1 MIYYTS
7 DTHFRHKNII
17 KYCNRPFASID
28 EHDEAIIARWNETV
42 SPDDIVY
49 HLGDFIFGDKAE
61 YYLSSLNG
69 KKHLIWGNHD
79 STGTKNATG
88 WESSQPYLEIKDG
101 NHNVVLFHYACRVW
115 NASHHGSFHLWGHS
129 HGGLSHQ
136 GRSLDVGVDS
146 WDYRPVTIFQVK
158 DRLAELGSLD
168 DYGIQ
173 KKR

>member
-1 MIYYTS
+1 MSWAT
-7 DTHFRHKNII
+7 RHIEKLL
-17 KYCNRPFASID
+17 AG
-28 EHDEAIIARWNETV
+28 ETV
-42 SPDDIVY
+42 TFRPKGNSMVPLIKSGEKCTVAPISRDLQIDDIV
-49 HLGDFIFGDKAE
+49 LCKVKGTQ
-61 YYLSSLNG
+61 YLHKITALDENRVQISN
-69 KKHLIWGNHD
+69 NP
-79 STGTKNATG
+79 ARMARR
-88 WESSQPYLEIKDG
+88 EIKDG

-146 WDYRPVTIFQVK
+146 WDYRPVTILQVK